1 MPTISRLV
9 LNFVMLI
16 GIMRFVVD
24 QQVQDIEMPEN
35 LKLNTF
41 LQEFHSEC
49 SHPACG
55 FGFYGFAFGQSPFP
69 VPKLVQDA
77 LVRNADKG
85 AYAAVPGIPELRH
98 AISGYNR
105 HYFGMD
111 VAPERIY
118 VGPGTKELIFNLLE
132 VLHGTVILPT
142 PAWLGY
148 LPQIRFLKKNF
159 HMLPSGTN
167 KKISPDD
174 LRRLA
179 LRLHD
184 RQKILILNNPNNPT
198 GLLYDKSEL
207 EAIADVCREQNIT
220 VISDEIYAQ
229 TTYDFSK
236 FTSMGKIYPEGTFV
250 TNGLSKS
257 HAAGGYRLGYVIFPQ
272 HAVDLKGQFKK
283 ILATEYTA
291 VSTPIQHA
299 AVAGFEVSREM
310 DEYFTITRSI
320 HQMMGEYTLH
330 ALSAIE
336 GVKTTK
342 PDATFYLLADF
353 NAFADDLQNAR
364 ISTSQKLSESL
375 IVHPYHTAIV
385 GGDSLVLER
394 TDFSARIAYVDYDGS
409 AVYQKYLDDKPKSG
423 SERLEFVKNNAPKV
437 VAGIKMIDRFFN
449 DLRKNTLDAQHSS
462 HPQSLSDASQ
472 DAGRLLVSNA
482 ARIPPLTQTDHRY

>member
-1 MPTISRLV
+1 
-9 LNFVMLI
+9 
-16 GIMRFVVD
+16 MRFIVD
-24 QQVQDIEMPEN
+24 QQVEDIEMPEN

-41 LQEFHSEC
+41 LQEFHSDCPHSE
-49 SHPACG
+49 CG
-55 FGFYGFAFGQSPFP
+55 FGYYGFAFGQSPFH
-69 VPKLVQDA
+69 VPRLVQEA
-77 LVRNADKG
+77 LIKNANKG
-85 AYAAVPGIPELRH
+85 AYAPVPGIPELRN
-98 AISGYNR
+98 AISGYNK

-148 LPQIRFLKKNF
+148 LPQIRFLKKNY
-159 HMLPSGTN
+159 HMLPARAN
-167 KKISPDD
+167 HKISPND
-174 LRRLA
+174 LRKLA

-184 RQKILILNNPNNPT
+184 RQKILILNNPHNPT
-198 GLLYDKSEL
+198 GLLYDQLEL
-207 EAIADVCREQNIT
+207 EEIADVCREQKIT

-236 FTSMGKIYPEGTFV
+236 FVSMGKIYPEGTFV

-272 HAVDLKGQFKK
+272 HAVDLKAQFKK

-299 AVAGFEVSREM
+299 AVAGFEISREM
-310 DEYFTITRSI
+310 DEYFDVTRSI
-320 HQMMGEYTLH
+320 HHIMSEYTYH

-353 NAFADDLQNAR
+353 NSFATELQKAK
-364 ISTSQKLSESL
+364 IYTSQKLSESL

-394 TDFSARIAYVDYDGS
+394 TDFSARIAYVDYDGKK
-409 AVYQKYLDDKPKSG
+409 VYQKYIENKPKSS
-423 SERLEFVKNNAPKV
+423 SEKLEFVKNNAPKV
-437 VAGIKMIDRFFN
+437 VAGLEMIGKFFEDLKKNNKHELQIKQN
-449 DLRKNTLDAQHSS
+449 
-462 HPQSLSDASQ
+462 SLITTS
-472 DAGRLLVSNA
+472 
-482 ARIPPLTQTDHRY
+482 